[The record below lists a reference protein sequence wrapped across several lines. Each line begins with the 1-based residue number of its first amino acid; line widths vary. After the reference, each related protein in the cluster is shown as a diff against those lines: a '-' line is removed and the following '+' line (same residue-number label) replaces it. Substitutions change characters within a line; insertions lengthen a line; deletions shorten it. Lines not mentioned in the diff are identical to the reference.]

1 VLGIPDSAA
10 PSIHGEATA
19 VADLLPSSHLFLG
32 NTATREIL
40 WQIGPKSSFI
50 HIATHGLFRKDN
62 PMFSSIRLGDAD
74 LHPADFYSLRLS
86 ARLVTL
92 SGCGTGL
99 NVIVGGDE
107 ILGLVRGLLY
117 AGAQA
122 VLVSLWD
129 ISDAVTAQFMKVF
142 YSELMRVGSISSA
155 LRQTM
160 RHIRSLHPNPYYW
173 APFVLIGDAESP
185 VFPEAG
191 LVDAGT
197 QRI

>member
-1 VLGIPDSAA
+1 
-10 PSIHGEATA
+10 
-19 VADLLPSSHLFLG
+19 
-32 NTATREIL
+32 
-40 WQIGPKSSFI
+40 
-50 HIATHGLFRKDN
+50 
-62 PMFSSIRLGDAD
+62 
-74 LHPADFYSLRLS
+74 
-86 ARLVTL
+86 
-92 SGCGTGL
+92 
-99 NVIVGGDE
+99 
-107 ILGLVRGLLY
+107 
-117 AGAQA
+117 
-122 VLVSLWD
+122 
-129 ISDAVTAQFMKVF
+129 MKVF